1 MRLRL
6 SHLSTIEGRPRRVQS
21 IVLRWLIVVGYPPH
35 ATDHETRRRD
45 APPANRSLDR
55 DRVSPWR
62 SGILDNAIAQL
73 TVPADMPDCKNTM
86 VISTQRPIL
95 FGKRF
100 SLHAAVPVR
109 CATRLRILTLMIP
122 LLAVAVDARV
132 VREMS
137 DSGLSG
143 VLHVPINDVQTMV
156 VERRPGSDHVRF

>member
-1 MRLRL
+1 
-6 SHLSTIEGRPRRVQS
+6 
-21 IVLRWLIVVGYPPH
+21 
-35 ATDHETRRRD
+35 
-45 APPANRSLDR
+45 
-55 DRVSPWR
+55 
-62 SGILDNAIAQL
+62 
-73 TVPADMPDCKNTM
+73 M

-137 DSGLSG
+137 DSD
-143 VLHVPINDVQTMV
+143 DVQTMV